1 MAYKVT
7 KQYGQNREANIGSF
21 KDIKSAKA
29 FIQEKAQ
36 EDNAMSVK
44 AIYRLYEWDDLIE
57 ESEASSYAISSAQ
70 TGDSSQ
76 SQGRGAGS
84 RPTPLSTVPRPAG
97 MPQSWSG
104 NEEDDKG
111 KK

>member
-7 KQYGQNREANIGSF
+7 KQYGHHREANVGSF
-21 KDIKSAKA
+21 KDPKTAKA

-36 EDNAMSVK
+36 EDNSMGVK

-57 ESEASSYAISSAQ
+57 ESEASSYAVNEAP
-70 TGDSSQ
+70 TEDSNQ

-84 RPTPLSTVPRPAG
+84 RPTPLSSVPRPAG

-104 NEEDDKG
+104 KGEDDES